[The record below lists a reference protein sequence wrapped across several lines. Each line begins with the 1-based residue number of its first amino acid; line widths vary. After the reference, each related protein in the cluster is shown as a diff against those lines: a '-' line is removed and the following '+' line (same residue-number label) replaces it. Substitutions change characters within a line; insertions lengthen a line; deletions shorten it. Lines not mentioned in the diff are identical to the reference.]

1 VAAFVLVLILI
12 ASSGLPLF
20 GRTADQLVSEAAK
33 NLSAAQVLKVD
44 ASYTQ
49 GGTSYSLN
57 WEVSKSGSVTG
68 MVGFKGSKDDVVSIG
83 GKAWLRT
90 DKAYWDNLGRT
101 DPLAQK
107 VLPGH
112 WMVLSDTGAV
122 TQGLHDSTSL
132 WQVLQTGRTDL
143 SEGPTQ
149 TINGRR
155 TVKLSDSSGELYV
168 TAAEPTR
175 LVRVVY
181 APSYTDSNGVSG
193 LDATLAYPKSLLVTP
208 PTDFYDPNAPSTL
221 PGLYT
226 VQDAKYTS
234 CDPSGC
240 NYNVTVHNQYG
251 RAGGQATVTVKLTT
265 SSGGDLGSC
274 TAPIPAIDYNQS
286 ETVSCKVGGQAWT
299 TFYNGST
306 GTLHW
311 LREADVHNPIWND

>member
-1 VAAFVLVLILI
+1 VVAFVLALILL
-12 ASSGLPLF
+12 ASPGLF
-20 GRTADQLVSEAAK
+20 GKTADQLVNEASK
-33 NLSAAQVLKVD
+33 NLTSAQVLKVD

-49 GGTSYSLN
+49 GGTGYSLN
-57 WEVSKSGSVTG
+57 WAVSRSGGVAGT
-68 MVGFKGSKDDVVSIG
+68 VGFKGSKDDVLSTG

-112 WMVLSDTGAV
+112 WMVLTDPGFV
-122 TQGLHDSTSL
+122 TQGLHDSANL
-132 WQVLQTGRTDL
+132 WQLLQAGRTDL
-143 SEGPTQ
+143 SKGATQ
-149 TINGRR
+149 TTAGQR

-168 TAAEPTR
+168 TTAEPTR

-181 APSYTDSNGVSG
+181 APSYTDRNGVSG
-193 LDATLAYPKSLLVTP
+193 LDATLAYPKSLQVTP
-208 PTDFYDPNAPSTL
+208 PTDFYDPNVPSTL

-240 NYNVTVHNQYG
+240 NYTVTVHNQYG
-251 RAGGQATVTVKLTT
+251 KAGGQATVTVKLTT
-265 SSGGDLGSC
+265 NTGGDLGSC
-274 TAPIPAIDYNQS
+274 TAPIPPIDANQS

-299 TFYNGST
+299 SFYNGGT

-311 LREADVHNPIWND
+311 LREANVHNPIWDD